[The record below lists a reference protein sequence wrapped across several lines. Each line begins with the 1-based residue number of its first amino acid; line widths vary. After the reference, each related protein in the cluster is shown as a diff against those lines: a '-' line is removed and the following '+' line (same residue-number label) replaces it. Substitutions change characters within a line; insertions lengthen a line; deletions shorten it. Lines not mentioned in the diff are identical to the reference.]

1 MIDLEWRRNIL
12 MSDGCW
18 KNPQSDSGLVTYT
31 MEHTHL
37 EDEHLD
43 LGQGDRFDYAQPM
56 RWVETKA

>member
-1 MIDLEWRRNIL
+1 

-18 KNPQSDSGLVTYT
+18 KNPQSDSGSVTYT
-31 MEHTHL
+31 IEHTHL